1 MNSTTVKGRSA
12 GILYLLMLIIGGFNL
27 VYTSSY
33 FVSGDAA
40 ATARK
45 IVAAQLTYRLGIVSD
60 IAGSILFLFL
70 VLSLYTLFKDVDK
83 KHAML
88 MVILVSIAVAFSLV
102 NLINQIA
109 PLILLSGADFLTAFT
124 KPQLDALALIF
135 LKLRSGGFEV
145 IAAFWGL
152 WLLPLGILVIRSR
165 FVPTILGVLLIAAS
179 FAALAHSFGFLVL
192 PAYKHVIAPITVPID
207 AIGELSIAIWLL
219 IKGAKVPLPA
229 PTQSAR

>member
-1 MNSTTVKGRSA
+1 MNSTTVKARST
-12 GILYLLMLIIGGFNL
+12 GVLYLLMLIIGGLNL

-33 FVSGDAA
+33 FVPGDAA

-60 IAGSILFLFL
+60 IAGSILFIFL
-70 VLSLYTLFKDVDK
+70 VLSLYALFKDVDK
-83 KHAML
+83 KQAML

-102 NLINQIA
+102 NLVNQIA

-145 IAAFWGL
+145 VAAFWGL
-152 WLLPLGILVIRSR
+152 WLLPFGILVIRSR
-165 FVPTILGVLLIAAS
+165 FFPTILGVLLIAAS
-179 FAALAHSFGFLVL
+179 FAALAHSVGFLVL
-192 PAYKHVIAPITVPID
+192 PAYKYVIAPITVPID
-207 AIGELSIAIWLL
+207 AIGELSIALWLL
-219 IKGAKVPLPA
+219 IKGAKLPLPE
-229 PTQSAR
+229 

>member
-1 MNSTTVKGRSA
+1 MNSTTVKARST
-12 GILYLLMLIIGGFNL
+12 GVLYLLMLIIGGLNL

-33 FVSGDAA
+33 FVPGDAA

-60 IAGSILFLFL
+60 IAGSILFIFL
-70 VLSLYTLFKDVDK
+70 VLSLYALFKDVDK
-83 KHAML
+83 KQAML

-102 NLINQIA
+102 NLVNQIA

-145 IAAFWGL
+145 VAAFWGL
-152 WLLPLGILVIRSR
+152 WLLP
-165 FVPTILGVLLIAAS
+165 
-179 FAALAHSFGFLVL
+179 FG
-192 PAYKHVIAPITVPID
+192 
-207 AIGELSIAIWLL
+207 
-219 IKGAKVPLPA
+219 
-229 PTQSAR
+229 

>member
-1 MNSTTVKGRSA
+1 MKSTTVKARSA
-12 GILYLLMLIIGGFNL
+12 GVLYLLMLIIGGFNL

-33 FVSGDAA
+33 LVPGDSA

-45 IVAAQLTYRLGIVSD
+45 IVAAELTYRLGIVSD

-70 VLSLYTLFKDVDK
+70 VLSLYALFRDVDK

-88 MVILVSIAVAFSLV
+88 MVILVSVAVAFSLV

-124 KPQLDALALIF
+124 KPQLDALTLIF
-135 LKLRSGGFEV
+135 LKLRSGGFEI

-152 WLLPLGILVIRSR
+152 WLLPFGILVIRSR
-165 FVPTILGVLLIAAS
+165 FFPRVLGILLIAAS
-179 FAALAHSFGFLVL
+179 FAALAHSVGFLVL
-192 PAYKHVIAPITVPID
+192 PAYKHVIAPITVPVD

-219 IKGAKVPLPA
+219 VKGAKVPLPK
-229 PTQSAR
+229 

>member
-33 FVSGDAA
+33 FVPGDPA

-45 IVAAQLTYRLGIVSD
+45 IVAAELTYRLGIVSD

-70 VLSLYTLFKDVDK
+70 VLSLYALFKDVDK
-83 KHAML
+83 QQAML

-124 KPQLDALALIF
+124 KPQLDALALVF

-145 IAAFWGL
+145 VAAFWGL
-152 WLLPLGILVIRSR
+152 WLLPFGILVIRSR

-219 IKGAKVPLPA
+219 VKGAKVPLPA